1 MLAFSGRF
9 SIKCL
14 EGISFNFFV
23 CFILNVSIGR
33 IKVQQRYLS
42 YYSAILLLL
51 HILQNFPTIIVGLS
65 TIIVGFAQQYLS
77 HYSRKHMSY
86 IQYFVKTTIYVTYT
100 TIFVLNNY
108 SPKTYTTI
116 FVLNNYSPNK
126 KGQLLQT
133 ASRQY
138 LSSTGW
144 LKAGYGLVMLMM
156 MKMMLLM
163 MTLDRKNMI
172 QVRVS
177 DRKGK
182 EIDQS
187 SMLKPS
193 IYTVTLPRVRA
204 ERQMF

>member
-1 MLAFSGRF
+1 MSR
-9 SIKCL
+9 
-14 EGISFNFFV
+14 
-23 CFILNVSIGR
+23 ILL
-33 IKVQQRYLS
+33 YLS
-42 YYSAILLLL
+42 
-51 HILQNFPTIIVGLS
+51 S
-65 TIIVGFAQQYLS
+65 TIIVLKHILLYLS
-77 HYSRKHMSY
+77 SK
-86 IQYFVKTTIYVTYT
+86 II
-100 TIFVLNNY
+100 VL
-108 SPKTYTTI
+108 K
-116 FVLNNYSPNK
+116 
-126 KGQLLQT
+126 
-133 ASRQY
+133 Y

-144 LKAGYGLVMLMM
+144 LKAGYGLVMMMM

>member
-1 MLAFSGRF
+1 MSH
-9 SIKCL
+9 
-14 EGISFNFFV
+14 
-23 CFILNVSIGR
+23 ILL
-33 IKVQQRYLS
+33 YLS
-42 YYSAILLLL
+42 
-51 HILQNFPTIIVGLS
+51 S
-65 TIIVGFAQQYLS
+65 TIIVLKKDNYCRQQVDNIC
-77 HYSRKHMSY
+77 R
-86 IQYFVKTTIYVTYT
+86 
-100 TIFVLNNY
+100 
-108 SPKTYTTI
+108 
-116 FVLNNYSPNK
+116 
-126 KGQLLQT
+126 
-133 ASRQY
+133 RQY

-144 LKAGYGLVMLMM
+144 LKAGYGLVMMIM
-156 MKMMLLM
+156 IKMMLLM

>member
-1 MLAFSGRF
+1 MSR
-9 SIKCL
+9 
-14 EGISFNFFV
+14 
-23 CFILNVSIGR
+23 ILL
-33 IKVQQRYLS
+33 YLS
-42 YYSAILLLL
+42 
-51 HILQNFPTIIVGLS
+51 S
-65 TIIVGFAQQYLS
+65 TIIVLKHILLYLS
-77 HYSRKHMSY
+77 S
-86 IQYFVKTTIYVTYT
+86 II
-100 TIFVLNNY
+100 VL
-108 SPKTYTTI
+108 K
-116 FVLNNYSPNK
+116 
-126 KGQLLQT
+126 
-133 ASRQY
+133 Y

-144 LKAGYGLVMLMM
+144 LKAGYGLVMMMM

>member
-1 MLAFSGRF
+1 MSH
-9 SIKCL
+9 
-14 EGISFNFFV
+14 
-23 CFILNVSIGR
+23 ILL
-33 IKVQQRYLS
+33 YLS
-42 YYSAILLLL
+42 
-51 HILQNFPTIIVGLS
+51 S
-65 TIIVGFAQQYLS
+65 TIIVLKHILLYLS
-77 HYSRKHMSY
+77 S
-86 IQYFVKTTIYVTYT
+86 TI
-100 TIFVLNNY
+100 IVL
-108 SPKTYTTI
+108 K
-116 FVLNNYSPNK
+116 
-126 KGQLLQT
+126 
-133 ASRQY
+133 Y

-144 LKAGYGLVMLMM
+144 LKAGYGLVMMMM

-177 DRKGK
+177 DRKGN

>member
-1 MLAFSGRF
+1 MSR
-9 SIKCL
+9 
-14 EGISFNFFV
+14 
-23 CFILNVSIGR
+23 ILL
-33 IKVQQRYLS
+33 YLS
-42 YYSAILLLL
+42 
-51 HILQNFPTIIVGLS
+51 S
-65 TIIVGFAQQYLS
+65 TIIVLKHILLYLS
-77 HYSRKHMSY
+77 S
-86 IQYFVKTTIYVTYT
+86 TI
-100 TIFVLNNY
+100 IVL
-108 SPKTYTTI
+108 K
-116 FVLNNYSPNK
+116 
-126 KGQLLQT
+126 
-133 ASRQY
+133 Y

-144 LKAGYGLVMLMM
+144 LKAGYGLVMMMMMM

-187 SMLKPS
+187 SMPS